1 MGGGGGGWRT
11 ARVPDRQSTPSR
23 PHYLNLGLASTQR
36 VDCWGGGGGGLTC
49 MYQVNLEWW
58 GRLGIIFQSAEVYA

>member
-1 MGGGGGGWRT
+1 MWGGEEDCQSTRQTIHPLSTPLPEFGPGVYTKGGLLGGGE
-11 ARVPDRQSTPSR
+11 
-23 PHYLNLGLASTQR
+23 
-36 VDCWGGGGGGLTC
+36 LTC